1 MKYNNNGSNEFF
13 YLFDGL
19 SMDSWHMASPGEFV
33 LVEYDKSLR
42 SEGGMGLL
50 WYAEK
55 NVQGFCTK
63 G

>member
-1 MKYNNNGSNEFF
+1 
-13 YLFDGL
+13 
-19 SMDSWHMASPGEFV
+19 MAGPVEFV

-55 NVQGFCTK
+55 KYKDFVLKVDWKASSKNDNSEYLSDFEIQTMIL
-63 G
+63 